1 MSYLSRKIAFYLAA
15 LWVAITLNFALP
27 RMMPG
32 NPAEILLAKFKG
44 RINPAA
50 IKAFTLAFGL
60 NKHQSL
66 IAQYGTYLGQ
76 LARGNLGVSMAYYPE
91 TVTHVLLSALPWT
104 LFLVG
109 VATIISFALGTL
121 LGILSAWH
129 RGGWLDSVAPGLFT
143 FTSAF
148 PYFWFALILL
158 YALAFE
164 LGWFPMSHAFFGNRD
179 TWALSNWPDL
189 AYHAAL
195 PASTIV
201 VTSIGG
207 WLLNMR
213 NNMIGVMG
221 QDFIQMARAKGLPR
235 RRVIFQYAAR
245 NAILPNVTGFALSL
259 GFIVSGALLTEI
271 VFSYPGLG
279 YTLLQAV
286 QSDDYPLLQGTL
298 LLIALAVLVANF
310 LVDLLYVRLDPRVR
324 QQGQGG

>member
-1 MSYLSRKIAFYLAA
+1 MGYLGRKIVFYLVA
-15 LWVAITLNFALP
+15 LWVAVTLNFALP

-32 NPAEILLAKFKG
+32 NPAEIMLARFKG

-66 IAQYGTYLGQ
+66 LAQYGTYLNQ
-76 LARGNLGVSMAYYPE
+76 LVHGNLGVSMSYYPE
-91 TVTHVLLSALPWT
+91 TVTHVLFSALPWT
-104 LFLVG
+104 LLLVG
-109 VATIISFALGTL
+109 VATIISFLLGTIV
-121 LGILSAWH
+121 GIFSAWH
-129 RGGWLDSVAPGLFT
+129 RGGWLDSIAPGLFT

-158 YALAFE
+158 YGLAFK
-164 LGWFPMSHAFFGNRD
+164 LGWFPLSHAFSGNHH
-179 TWALSNWPDL
+179 TFAIANWPDL

-195 PASTIV
+195 PALTIV
-201 VTSIGG
+201 ITSIGG

-213 NNMIGVMG
+213 NNMIGTMG
-221 QDFIQMARAKGLPR
+221 QDFIQTARAKGLKR
-235 RRVIFQYAAR
+235 RRIIFQYAAR
-245 NAILPNVTGFALSL
+245 NAMLPNITGFALSL

-279 YTLLQAV
+279 YALLQAV

-298 LLIALAVLVANF
+298 LLIAVAVLVANF

-324 QQGQGG
+324 HEGGQ

>member
-1 MSYLSRKIAFYLAA
+1 MSYLSRKIVFYMAA

-32 NPAEILLAKFKG
+32 NPAEIMLARFKG

-66 IAQYGTYLGQ
+66 LGQYGTYLGQ
-76 LARGNLGVSMAYYPE
+76 LIHGNLGVSMAYYPE
-91 TVTHVLLSALPWT
+91 TVTHVLVSALPWT
-104 LFLVG
+104 LLLVG
-109 VATIISFALGTL
+109 TATLISFVLGTL
-121 LGILSAWH
+121 VGILSAWH
-129 RGGWLDSVAPGLFT
+129 RGGWLDSIAPGVFT

-148 PYFWFALILL
+148 PYFWFALLVL
-158 YALAFE
+158 YVLAFE
-164 LGWFPMSHAFFGNRD
+164 LGWFPLSHAYAGGRD
-179 TWALSNWPDL
+179 SWSVANWPDL
-189 AYHAAL
+189 MYHAAL
-195 PASTIV
+195 PAFTIV

-213 NNMIGVMG
+213 NNMIATMG
-221 QDFIQMARAKGLPR
+221 QDFIQTARAKGLSKR
-235 RRVIFQYAAR
+235 RIVYHYAAR
-245 NAILPNVTGFALSL
+245 NAILPNITGFALSL

-298 LLIALAVLVANF
+298 LLIAIAVLVANF
-310 LVDLLYVRLDPRVR
+310 VVDLLYVKLDPRVR
-324 QQGQGG
+324 HEGG